1 MLTIKTHLKSLV
13 TSSLY
18 LSNVGTLVLRGIFF
32 RSRPPLLREEG
43 DFVFLTPRVGQQSRE
58 RWVNVKSRSPAPDG
72 AKDAMGL
79 APLRG

>member
-43 DFVFLTPRVGQQSRE
+43 DSVFLTPRVGQQALT
-58 RWVNVKSRSPAPDG
+58 RWATFFRAAG
-72 AKDAMGL
+72 AASSD
-79 APLRG
+79 RD